1 MALKLRDYQ
10 REAIAAVQ
18 SEWAKGIVRT
28 AVVLPT
34 GLGKTVIFSHLA
46 VDAAGQGGRALV
58 LVHRDELV
66 QQALDKLRSVAPGIS
81 LGVVKAERREVH
93 ADVVVGSV
101 QTLARSNRRAELDR
115 ADKPISLVIVD
126 ECHHAAADSYL
137 EILAH
142 VGSFSSTEFPE
153 LDGFGMGA
161 APVQAVG
168 FTATLSRS
176 DDRGLGNVWQ
186 SVAYKRDIRYGIEH
200 KHLSPVRGRRV
211 SVAGLDLSR
220 VRRSRGDW
228 QDGSLGEALEDAKA
242 GEVIAAAYLEHARDR
257 QGILFA
263 PTVSSAYQFADD
275 LQAAGITTE
284 TITGSTPIEDR
295 RLTYKRYRAGDVQV
309 LANCMV
315 LTEGFD
321 MPQASC
327 AVMARPT
334 AAHGLYVQMVGRV
347 LRPFP
352 GKADAMVLDICGV
365 TRDYRLKTLVDLDP
379 EWRVPY
385 DKGPALPGDEPEPGP
400 GLERGPVLYG
410 GETEDADLF
419 ASSRSAWL
427 RTYAGT
433 WFVPTKESTY
443 FLWPEDGGELFTV
456 GRHPGRGSAERLF
469 SGMTLE
475 YAMAHAEDAAEDE
488 DPSISRRQAPWRRKG
503 GQAGRPSEKQ
513 VQFARQLGIVFDPEN
528 TGKAELSDSISVAV
542 ASRLLDRKAS

>member
-1 MALKLRDYQ
+1 VLKLRDYQ

-18 SEWAKGIVRT
+18 SEWSKGIVRT

-46 VDAAGQGGRALV
+46 VDDAVAHGGRVLV

-66 QQALDKLRSVAPGIS
+66 QQALDKLHSVDPGLS

-101 QTLARSNRRAELDR
+101 QTLARPNRRAELDR

-137 EILAH
+137 AILEH
-142 VGSFSSTEFPE
+142 YGCFDRTP
-153 LDGFGMGA
+153 A
-161 APVQAVG
+161 AG

-275 LQAAGITTE
+275 LRAVGISTE
-284 TITGSTPIEDR
+284 TITGSTPVEDR
-295 RLTYKRYRAGDVQV
+295 RLAYKRYRAGDVQV

-334 AAHGLYVQMVGRV
+334 ASHGLYVQMVGRV

-352 GKADAMVLDICGV
+352 GKADALVLDICGV

-385 DKGPALPGDEPEPGP
+385 DKGEPFEDEPATTAP

-427 RTYAGT
+427 RTHAGT

-443 FLWPEDGGELFTV
+443 FLWPENGSDLFTV
-456 GRHPGRGSAERLF
+456 GRHPGRGKAERLF
-469 SGMTLE
+469 YGMTLE
-475 YAMAHAEDAAEDE
+475 YAMAYAEDLAEDE
-488 DPSISRRQAPWRRKG
+488 DPSISKRQAPWRRKG
-503 GQAGRPSEKQ
+503 GQAGRPSPEQ
-513 VQFARQLGIVFDPEN
+513 VQFARRLGLVFDPELV
-528 TGKAELSDSISVAV
+528 GKAELSDSISVAV